1 MRCRC
6 QNRLYL
12 TFTSMIMRCFFSQ
25 VLSAFEDISLQSIF
39 DRIKEKHNLQTVKK
53 VSVCVML
60 FSLSSPKSFMNSNI
74 DCRALLLFFRN
85 YSEMLC
91 LGTCLA
97 FSLFISP
104 AASLK

>member
-1 MRCRC
+1 MSPNYLEVGCWF
-6 QNRLYL
+6 LYMEV
-12 TFTSMIMRCFFSQ
+12 FVFQ

-53 VSVCVML
+53 VSLCVGL
-60 FSLSSPKSFMNSNI
+60 FSLSSPESFMNDSC
-74 DCRALLLFFRN
+74 DCRGLLLFFRN
-85 YSEMLC
+85 YLEMLC

-97 FSLFISP
+97 FSPFISP